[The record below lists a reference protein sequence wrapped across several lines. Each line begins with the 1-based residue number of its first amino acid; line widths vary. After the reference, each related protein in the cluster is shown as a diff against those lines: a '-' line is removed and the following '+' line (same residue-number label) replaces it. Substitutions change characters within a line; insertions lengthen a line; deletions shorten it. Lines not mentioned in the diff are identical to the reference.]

1 MRPTD
6 PEYGLSPKNTLDI
19 DDEEAYNPPPLHWTG
34 LLVLAYQSCGV
45 VYGDLSTSPLYV
57 YKGTFNGS
65 LHRFLGE
72 EAVVFGVFSVV
83 FWTITL
89 IPLLKYVFIVLSADD
104 NGEGGTF
111 ALYSLLVRHAKFSL
125 MPNQQAADEELSSY
139 YRPGYGT
146 EDTPILRALRSFL
159 ERHRKSR
166 TCLLLMVLFGASL
179 VIGDGVLTPAMS
191 VLSSFSGLQVHS
203 SALTH
208 GEVVLLSCIVLVCLF
223 TLQHWGTRRVAFL
236 FAPVV
241 VLWLLLL
248 AALGIYNIVVW
259 NPRILRALSPY
270 YVVSFFQRTGKDGWI
285 SLGGVLLSMT
295 GTEAMYAD
303 LGHFTAASI
312 RVAFVGLIYPCLVL
326 QYMGQAAFLS
336 KSPDCD
342 IHFIF
347 FESIP
352 RPIFWPVLVIAT
364 LAAIVGSQAVIS
376 ATFSI
381 VRQCTALGCFPR
393 VKIVHTSNRIHGQ
406 IYSPEINWLLMLV
419 CLGVTVGFRDTN
431 LIGNA
436 YGMACAGV
444 MVVTTLLM
452 ALVMVFV
459 WRQSFLLAAMFLL
472 AFGSVES
479 VYLSAALM
487 KVPQGGWLP
496 LALSLVVVAVMYV
509 WHYGTRR
516 RHQFDVQNKVSLK
529 WLHALGP
536 SLGIVRVPGI
546 GLIYSELAT
555 GVPAIFSHFVTNLP
569 AFHQVLVFVCVK
581 AVPIPHVRSYE
592 RHLIGRIGPREFRM
606 YRCVVRHGY
615 KDVPGDDQDFE
626 NDLVVRIA
634 EFVHME
640 VAEAATG
647 NDASAAARS
656 SDGSVEG
663 RMAVVS
669 RPFDLSRTGLL
680 MRAPQ
685 LNNPADDSVVVR
697 AATAASAATAAESGG
712 GKTETMQS
720 LQAMYEAESPGF
732 AVRRR
737 MRFEIDD
744 ATSESMDPA
753 VKEELSALVE
763 AKHAGVAYIMGHSY
777 IKARKSSSLVKKLAI
792 DVAYTFLRKNC
803 RGPAVALN
811 IPHISLIEVGMIY
824 YV

>member
-1 MRPTD
+1 MWPTD
-6 PEYGLSPKNTLDI
+6 PEWGLSPKNTVGI
-19 DDEEAYNPPPLHWTG
+19 DPYDTTPKHWTIRYTN

-57 YKGTFNGS
+57 YKSTFSGS
-65 LHRFLGE
+65 LRRFQDE
-72 EAVVFGVFSVV
+72 ETVFGVFSLV

-125 MPNQQAADEELSSY
+125 MPNQQAADEELSAY
-139 YRPGYGT
+139 YRPGYT
-146 EDTPILRALRSFL
+146 AQDTPILKALRSFL
-159 ERHRKSR
+159 EKHRKSR
-166 TCLLLMVLFGASL
+166 TFLLLMVLFGASL
-179 VIGDGVLTPAMS
+179 VIGDGFLTPAMS

-203 SALTH
+203 NALSN

-223 TLQHWGTRRVAFL
+223 TLQHWGTHRVAFL

-241 VLWLLLL
+241 IIWLFCL
-248 AALGIYNIVVW
+248 AALGIYNIIVW
-259 NPRILRALSPY
+259 NPRVLCALSPFY
-270 YVVSFFQRTGKDGWI
+270 LVRFFQRTGKDGWI

-295 GTEAMYAD
+295 GTEAMFAD

-312 RVAFVGLIYPCLVL
+312 RIAFVGLIYPCLVL

-336 KSPDCD
+336 KAPDCD
-342 IHFIF
+342 IHFVF

-352 RPIFWPVLVIAT
+352 RRIFWPVLVIAT

-393 VKIVHTSNRIHGQ
+393 VKIVHTSSRIHGQ
-406 IYSPEINWLLMLV
+406 IYSPEINWILMLV
-419 CLGVTVGFRDTN
+419 CLAVTVGFRDTN
-431 LIGNA
+431 FIGNA

-452 ALVMVFV
+452 SLVMVFV
-459 WRQSFLLAAMFLL
+459 WQQGFLLASLFLL
-472 AFGSVES
+472 AFGAVECI
-479 VYLSAALM
+479 YLSAALM

-496 LALSLVVVAVMYV
+496 LALSLVVVFVMYV

-516 RHQFDVQNKVSLK
+516 RHLFDVQNKVSLK

-555 GVPAIFSHFVTNLP
+555 GVPIIFSHFVTNLP

-592 RHLIGRIGPREFRM
+592 RHLVGRIGPREFRM

-615 KDVPGDDQDFE
+615 KDVPGDDNDFE
-626 NDLVVRIA
+626 NDLVLRIA

-640 VAEAATG
+640 AAEAAA
-647 NDASAAARS
+647 NADALRY
-656 SDGSVEG
+656 SDVSLEG
-663 RMAVVS
+663 RMAVVT
-669 RPFDLSRTGLL
+669 RPIDLSRTGLL
-680 MRAPQ
+680 MRAPM
-685 LNNPADDSVVVR
+685 PAAVEQSLAMR
-697 AATAASAATAAESGG
+697 AATAAAMATDTS
-712 GKTETMQS
+712 KSETLHS

-737 MRFEIDD
+737 VRFEID
-744 ATSESMDPA
+744 ESTGDRMDPA
-753 VKEELSALVE
+753 TKEELSALVE
-763 AKHAGVAYIMGHSY
+763 AKSAGVAYIMGHSY
-777 IKARKSSSLVKKLAI
+777 IKARKSSSVFKKFAI
-792 DVAYTFLRKNC
+792 DVAYSFLRRNC